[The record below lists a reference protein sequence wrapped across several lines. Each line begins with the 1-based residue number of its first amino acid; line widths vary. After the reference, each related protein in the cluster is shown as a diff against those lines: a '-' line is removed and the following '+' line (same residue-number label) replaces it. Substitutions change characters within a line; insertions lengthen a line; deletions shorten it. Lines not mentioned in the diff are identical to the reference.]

1 NVCDSLEVFGVH
13 RDGGMAEYLKADEK
27 NWHKVPENVSEEAAA
42 LMEPMTIG
50 AQANYRGEVR
60 EGDTVFVIGAGPTGI
75 ACLLQ
80 AKQRGAKVFI
90 SDFNQN
96 RLDYAKSIIQSVLI
110 EVRLD
115 YAKSIGADAVIQPD
129 EVDVY
134 EKIRK

>member
-1 NVCDSLEVFGVH
+1 DERECH
-13 RDGGMAEYLKADEK
+13 RVNEK
-27 NWHKVPENVSEEAAA
+27 FSEEAAA

-50 AQANYRGEVR
+50 AQATYRGEVR
-60 EGDTVFVIGAGPTGI
+60 EGDPVFVIGAGPTGI

-96 RLDYAKSIIQSVLI
+96 RLDYAKSI
-110 EVRLD
+110 
-115 YAKSIGADAVIQPD
+115 GADAVIQPD

-134 EKIRK
+134 EKIRKLTDGELANVVIDAVGLHQTYQPAV